1 MPVGKFCEKLH
12 AMRNNEWLR
21 EKLQELLEGHFAD
34 MERPNQISIA
44 FGRKARRRLGSI
56 RMVRD
61 KKHSHIL
68 INGHLRA
75 DEIPEQIICSV
86 IAHEL
91 CHYAHGFCS
100 PLPQKY
106 KNPHSG
112 GIISREL
119 KKRGLHFLLEYE
131 KQWTKNHW
139 LRIAGAS
146 REVGLLPQARGLLWR
161 FLR

>member
-1 MPVGKFCEKLH
+1 
-12 AMRNNEWLR
+12 MRSNAWLR
-21 EKLQELLEGHFAD
+21 EQLENLLQEQFSD
-34 MERPNQISIA
+34 MPRPNHISIE
-44 FGRKARRRLGSI
+44 FGRQARRRLGSI
-56 RMVRD
+56 RMSRD
-61 KKHSHIL
+61 KKRSHIL

-75 DEIPEQIICSV
+75 DEVPEQIICSV

-112 GIISREL
+112 GIIPREL
-119 KKRGLHFLLEYE
+119 KKRGLHLLFEYE
-131 KQWTKNHW
+131 KEWTKNHW
-139 LRIAGAS
+139 PRIVGAS
-146 REVGLLPQARGLLWR
+146 RAGYLLPRARGLLSR